1 MITIRRAQDRGAAH
15 FNWLKSLH
23 TFSFGQYSDP
33 NYMGVGPLR
42 VINEDRVIPGEGF
55 ATHSHQNMEI
65 ITYVIDGALEHK
77 DSIGNG
83 SIIKPGDVQRMSAG
97 TGISHSEYNA
107 SSEHPVHFL
116 QIWVIP
122 DTKGLDPSYEQ
133 THFAEAQR
141 HNQLRLVGA
150 RDGREG
156 AVVIHQDVSLY
167 ASILEA
173 SQSLSYA
180 LDAPGRQ
187 AWIQMVRGQV
197 QVNGE
202 ELQAGD
208 GVVIVDQNA
217 LSLTGIADESEFLL
231 FDLPK

>member
-1 MITIRRAQDRGAAH
+1 MITIRRSQDRGAAQ
-15 FNWLKSLH
+15 FKWLKSLH

-33 NYMGVGPLR
+33 SYIGVGPLR

-65 ITYVIDGALEHK
+65 ITYVIEGALEHK

-83 SIIKPGDVQRMSAG
+83 SMIKPGDIQRMSAG

-107 SSEHPVHFL
+107 SDTDTVHFL

-122 DTKGLDPSYEQ
+122 DTKGIAPSYEQ
-133 THFAEAQR
+133 TYVDPAQR
-141 HNQLRLVGA
+141 RNQLRLVGA

-156 AVVIHQDVSLY
+156 AVVIHQDISLY

-173 SQSLSYA
+173 NQSLSYS
-180 LDAPGRQ
+180 LNNPSREV
-187 AWIQMVRGQV
+187 WIQMVRGQV
-197 QVNGE
+197 QLNGE
-202 ELQAGD
+202 DLQAGD
-208 GVVIVDQNA
+208 GAAIAD
-217 LSLTGIADESEFLL
+217 LSSLRLDGIADESEFLL
-231 FDLPK
+231 FDLPV